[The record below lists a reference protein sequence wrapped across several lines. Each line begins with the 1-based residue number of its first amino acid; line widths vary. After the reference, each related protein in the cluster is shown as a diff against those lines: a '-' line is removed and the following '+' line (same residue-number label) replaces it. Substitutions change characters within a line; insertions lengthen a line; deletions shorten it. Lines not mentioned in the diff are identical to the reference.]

1 MNQSPSSPPRPGAP
15 QGPKPDPARPLEQD
29 LGSQALNEA
38 LKSGFRVIHWLM
50 ILVLI
55 SALFSGIVT
64 IQPNEVAVIL
74 RFGKA
79 VETRGDRL
87 LQPGLHFAFP
97 YPIDEIV
104 RIPVGLSQT
113 VQSTIG
119 WYATTPELEA
129 KNQEPPARDA
139 LTPGADGYLIT
150 SDGNILHCRATLKYR
165 ITDPVRHAF
174 RFREMKSILQ
184 NALNNALLH
193 GASEFTADAALYRRK
208 IEFKEAV
215 IEHLSERIRSQELGI
230 TLDPLDIQV
239 AAPLSVRPAFEAV
252 LAAEQERSQRINE
265 AQADAGQTI
274 LKSAGE
280 SNAVHSASL
289 AASNQM
295 VLAVAAEAQFFS
307 AQRQHF
313 EANPKL
319 VSQRLITETLE
330 RVFTNAQ
337 DKFILPAGHPGVA
350 RELRLQLNREP
361 VRLTTK
367 EPQL

>member
-1 MNQSPSSPPRPGAP
+1 MP
-15 QGPKPDPARPLEQD
+15 QEQD
-29 LGSQALNEA
+29 LGSRALNEA
-38 LKSGFRVIHWLM
+38 LKSGFRVIHRIM
-50 ILVLI
+50 ILVLV
-55 SALFSGIVT
+55 SALFSGVVT

-79 VETRGDRL
+79 VETRGDGL

-113 VQSTIG
+113 VQSSIG

-129 KNQEPPARDA
+129 RNQEPPARES
-139 LTPGADGYLIT
+139 LMPGSDGYLIT
-150 SDGNILHCRATLKYR
+150 ADGNILHGRATLKYR
-165 ITDPVRHAF
+165 IADPVRYAF
-174 RFREMKSILQ
+174 RFREVVPSLQ

-215 IEHLSERIRSQELGI
+215 IEHLSERVRSQELGVA
-230 TLDPLDIQV
+230 LDPVDIQV
-239 AAPLSVRPAFEAV
+239 AAPLNVRPAFEAV

-265 AQADAGQTI
+265 ARADAAQTL
-274 LKSAGE
+274 LKSVGE
-280 SNAVHSASL
+280 SNAIHSVSRG
-289 AASNQM
+289 ASNQM
-295 VLAVAAEAQFFS
+295 VVAVAAEAHFFS
-307 AQRQHF
+307 SQRPHF

-319 VSQRLITETLE
+319 VSRRLITETLE

-337 DKFILPAGHPGVA
+337 DKFILPAGQPGEA

-361 VRLTTK
+361 GRSAGKGSPL
-367 EPQL
+367 